1 MGNEMSAES
10 GAQADATEG
19 NLTQLE
25 PTNVQSDMQVCW
37 CSFLQSNMQKYEES
51 PKNLEDE
58 MKPLHDAQLSRLMK
72 VDSSQIDVY
81 DTGMEQVSRF
91 IVYV

>member
-1 MGNEMSAES
+1 
-10 GAQADATEG
+10 
-19 NLTQLE
+19 
-25 PTNVQSDMQVCW
+25 
-37 CSFLQSNMQKYEES
+37 MQKYEES

-81 DTGMEQVSRF
+81 DTGMEQVSRV